1 MYFEDIKKQIDAQIE
16 EYQKLLGS
24 GGVEDYPSYRQY
36 VGIINGL
43 NWCQSLVAQIQK
55 RTAEGEDD

>member
-36 VGIINGL
+36 VGIING
-43 NWCQSLVAQIQK
+43 CQSLVAQIQK
-55 RTAEGEDD
+55 RTAEGDDD